1 MDPYFRICCPEIEI
15 KVSYAIPSIQFIIW
29 ILFQPDKGVLI
40 PPALNSGIA
49 DAPGEM
55 GRPVVLPTNMSS
67 EMKKA
72 VDDGW
77 LKNAFNQ
84 YASDL
89 ISIHRSL
96 PDPRDPW

>member
-1 MDPYFRICCPEIEI
+1 MFFCGSLKLKTHVQIIRLRFMLNLLNENF
-15 KVSYAIPSIQFIIW
+15 SYIP
-29 ILFQPDKGVLI
+29 ILDKGVLLA
-40 PPALNSGIA
+40 PGDNSP
-49 DAPGEM
+49 DAPGEV
-55 GRPVVLPTNMSS
+55 GRPVILPTNMSV

-77 LKNAFNQ
+77 QKNAFNQ

>member
-1 MDPYFRICCPEIEI
+1 MKITWNEQNLTIKRYFM
-15 KVSYAIPSIQFIIW
+15 SI
-29 ILFQPDKGVLI
+29 LNVDKGVLI
-40 PPALNSGIA
+40 PPALNSP

-55 GRPVVLPTNMSS
+55 GRPVILPTNMSS

>member
-1 MDPYFRICCPEIEI
+1 MFEI
-15 KVSYAIPSIQFIIW
+15 
-29 ILFQPDKGVLI
+29 DKGVLI
-40 PPALNSGIA
+40 APAMNSP
-49 DAPGEM
+49 DAPGEN
-55 GRPVVLPTNMSS
+55 GRPVILPTNMSA

-77 LKNAFNQ
+77 VKNAFNQ

-96 PDPRDPW
+96 PDPRDPWKVYINKINRIIHSPELITKNYFYE